1 MNAATDIPTVTLNNG
16 VKIPQ
21 IGLGVFQVPDD
32 GTQACVETALEL
44 GYRHV
49 DTAAAYYNEE
59 GVGAAVRASGL
70 PRDEVFVTTKL
81 RNGDQG
87 YEKALRAFE
96 NSRQALGLDVVDLYL
111 IHWPVPSR
119 DLYVETWRAFE
130 KLLAEGAVRA
140 IGVSN
145 FLPEHLDRLVSE
157 SEVVPAVNQV
167 ELHPTFRQ
175 PATVERSRAHGIVPE
190 AYSPLGQGADLEAPT
205 VVRIAGELGV
215 TPGQVVLR
223 WHVQHGVILIPKSVN
238 PERMATNVD
247 LFSFS
252 LSPAQMADI
261 DALHTPDERIGSD
274 PAVAAFTQ
282 FRS

>member
-1 MNAATDIPTVTLNNG
+1 MNAAIDIPSVKLNNG
-16 VKIPQ
+16 VEIPQ
-21 IGLGVFQVPDD
+21 VGLGVFQVPDN

-44 GYRHV
+44 GYRHI

-59 GVGAAVRASGL
+59 GVGAAVRATGV
-70 PRDEVFVTTKL
+70 PRDEIFVTTKL

-87 YEKALRAFE
+87 YESALRAFE

-119 DLYVETWRAFE
+119 GLYGETWRAFE
-130 KLLAEGAVRA
+130 KLLADGAVRA

-157 SEVVPAVNQV
+157 SNVVPAVNQV
-167 ELHPTFRQ
+167 ELHPTFHQ
-175 PATVERSRAHGIVPE
+175 PATVERSQAHGIVPE
-190 AYSPLGQGADLEAPT
+190 AYSPLGQGADLEAPA
-205 VVRIAGELGV
+205 VVAIANELGV

-223 WHVQHGVILIPKSVN
+223 WQVQHGVILIPKSVN
-238 PERMATNVD
+238 PERMATNLD

-252 LSPAQMADI
+252 LTEAQMADI
-261 DALHTPDERIGSD
+261 DALDSPDGRIGAD
-274 PAVAAFTQ
+274 PATASFTQ